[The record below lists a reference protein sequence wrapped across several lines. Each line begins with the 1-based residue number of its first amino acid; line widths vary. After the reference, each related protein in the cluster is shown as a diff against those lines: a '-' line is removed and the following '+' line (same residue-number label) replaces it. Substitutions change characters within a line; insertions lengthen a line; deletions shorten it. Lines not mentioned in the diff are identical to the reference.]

1 LNYLKKCLKL
11 KVVNLEDN
19 TLNKIIYMSIFLILS
34 LLSIHAFALEEQEIV
49 NIQLLKY
56 NTDKAII
63 IKRLDATET
72 ALGNTIN
79 KLETQEKLKRHVY
92 FSKDY
97 QLNQLS
103 AETDFERVQLALSA
117 LKYYRQ
123 FGSIAIIK
131 PVSTKKGY
139 ELLSEDPQV
148 HRRQLF
154 FVGDVDLQISLL
166 LKLLDPNAIEES
178 SPQPGTS
185 IINFNIAPPFNSAL
199 RIKRVSVIEQ
209 S

>member
-1 LNYLKKCLKL
+1 M
-11 KVVNLEDN
+11 
-19 TLNKIIYMSIFLILS
+19 NKIIYMSIFLILS